1 MNIED
6 IFGKESAKI
15 AHVFGHGPSLSN
27 HLNKLSN
34 LDKYKNILISL
45 NHVDTMTNLIPDY
58 WITTNPEFSVEKY
71 HQRINRFENT
81 TYIYSD
87 VMDLTPPERV
97 KELLNVKY
105 YSFDN
110 VHFKSQSNIFYV
122 KDWRLGCKRGWI
134 DCCSRIIPGRL
145 TIQEHLQSFSNYEH
159 HFSTTDTTILSTLA
173 MAVLLNPKEINLY
186 GVDLDYKLGYVNNSI
201 TNNDSFDLW
210 MDRILSDFY
219 IINESANK
227 IGIKINYFGLNV
239 NLNKIINERLK
250 PDKVYPSD
258 CKNYY

>member
-1 MNIED
+1 MSIEE
-6 IFGKESAKI
+6 IFGKESDKI
-15 AHVFGHGPSLSN
+15 AHVVGHGPSLSN
-27 HLNKLSN
+27 HLNTLSN
-34 LDKYKNILISL
+34 LDKSKNILISL
-45 NHVDTMTNLIPDY
+45 NDIDKMVDLIPDY
-58 WITTNPEFSVEKY
+58 WITTNPHYTIENF
-71 HQRINRFENT
+71 HNRINKYENT

-97 KELLNVKY
+97 KELLKVKY

-110 VHFKSQSNIFYV
+110 VHFKSQPNIFYV
-122 KDWRLGCKRGWI
+122 KDCRLGCQRGWI

-145 TIQEHLQSFSNYEH
+145 TIQEHLQRFSNFEH

-186 GVDLDYKLGYVNNSI
+186 GVDLDYKLGYVNNYT
-201 TNNDSFDLW
+201 TNSDSFDFW

-227 IGIKINYFGLNV
+227 IGIKINYFGFNV
-239 NLNKIINERLK
+239 SLDKIINERLR

-258 CKNYY
+258 CKNY